1 MDKIHIK
8 NSLISHILGWV
19 LYAVYIYL
27 LNFITEKNVNI
38 LAVIIYIIP
47 FIALFYIFLYFL
59 RKYKSNKIKGI
70 LAIIVLFVIF
80 PIIAYLLAVYVFPI
94 FGVNIVRN
102 SFNIHGF
109 LQEIIRYFIQF
120 LVYAIL
126 FFIVEELLKKER
138 KVSELEK
145 EKHHLELEKIVSQK
159 EKLQYQYAFLRAQ
172 INPHFL
178 YNTLN
183 VLYSQALSLS
193 ENMAENI
200 MKVSELMRYS
210 LDNLEMENMKIP
222 VQKEIK
228 HLDILLSIYR
238 LRYGGVIYYNIET
251 KGNSDGHYIPPL
263 SFITVVENAF
273 KYGDLS
279 DEKNPMS
286 IIMDFQQD
294 YLVFICKNKKKK
306 TYTNAISHNIG
317 LSNLEQRLD
326 FAFENK
332 YHTEIQN
339 DDEFYT
345 LKLKIYK

>member
-1 MDKIHIK
+1 MGKIHIK
-8 NSLISHILGWV
+8 SSLIAHILGWI
-19 LYAVYIYL
+19 LYTGYIYI
-27 LNFITEKNVNI
+27 LNFLTEKNINI
-38 LAVIIYIIP
+38 VAVIIYVIP
-47 FIALFYIFLYFL
+47 FIALFYMFLYIL
-59 RKYKSNKIKGI
+59 RKYKFNKIRGV
-70 LAIIVLFVIF
+70 LVIIASFITF
-80 PIIAYLLAVYVFPI
+80 TITAYLLAVYVAPM

-102 SFNIHGF
+102 SFSIQAF
-109 LQEIIRYFIQF
+109 LQEIIRYFVQF

-145 EKHHLELEKIVSQK
+145 EKHHLELEKIISQK
-159 EKLQYQYAFLRAQ
+159 EKIQYQYAFLRAQ

-210 LDNLEMENMKIP
+210 LDNVEMENMKIP

-238 LRYGGVIYYNIET
+238 LRYGGVIYYDIETEGNIE
-251 KGNSDGHYIPPL
+251 GHYIPPL

-279 DEKNPMS
+279 DEENPMS
-286 IIMDFQQD
+286 IMMDFKQD

-306 TYTNAISHNIG
+306 NYANAISHNIG

-332 YHTEIQN
+332 YHIKIQN

>member
-1 MDKIHIK
+1 MHIK
-8 NSLISHILGWV
+8 SSIISHILGWL
-19 LYAVYIYL
+19 LYAGYVYF
-27 LNFITEKNVNI
+27 LNFLTEKNVNI
-38 LAVIIYIIP
+38 VAVIIYIIP
-47 FIALFYIFLYFL
+47 FIALFYMFLYIL
-59 RKYKSNKIKGI
+59 RKYKFNKIRGVSV
-70 LAIIVLFVIF
+70 IIVSFLTFT
-80 PIIAYLLAVYVFPI
+80 IIAYLLVVYVVPI

-102 SFNIHGF
+102 SFSIQAF

-145 EKHHLELEKIVSQK
+145 EKHLLELEKIISQK
-159 EKLQYQYAFLRAQ
+159 EKIQYQYAFLRAQ

-210 LDNLEMENMKIP
+210 LDNVEMENMKIP

-251 KGNSDGHYIPPL
+251 KGNTEGHYIPPL
-263 SFITVVENAF
+263 SFITVV
-273 KYGDLS
+273 
-279 DEKNPMS
+279 
-286 IIMDFQQD
+286 
-294 YLVFICKNKKKK
+294 
-306 TYTNAISHNIG
+306 
-317 LSNLEQRLD
+317 
-326 FAFENK
+326 
-332 YHTEIQN
+332 
-339 DDEFYT
+339 
-345 LKLKIYK
+345 

>member
-1 MDKIHIK
+1 MHIK
-8 NSLISHILGWV
+8 SSIISHILGWL
-19 LYAVYIYL
+19 LYAGYVYF
-27 LNFITEKNVNI
+27 LNFLTEKNVNI
-38 LAVIIYIIP
+38 VAVIIYIIP
-47 FIALFYIFLYFL
+47 FIALFYMFLYIL
-59 RKYKSNKIKGI
+59 RKYKFNKIRGVSV
-70 LAIIVLFVIF
+70 IIVSFLTFT
-80 PIIAYLLAVYVFPI
+80 IIAYLLVVYVVPI

-102 SFNIHGF
+102 SFSIQAF

-145 EKHHLELEKIVSQK
+145 EKHLLELEKIISQK
-159 EKLQYQYAFLRAQ
+159 EKIQYQYAFLRAQ

-200 MKVSELMRYS
+200 IKVSELMRYS
-210 LDNLEMENMKIP
+210 LDNVEMENMKIP

-251 KGNSDGHYIPPL
+251 KGNTEGHYIPPL

-279 DEKNPMS
+279 DEENPMS
-286 IIMDFQQD
+286 IIMDFNQD
-294 YLVFICKNKKKK
+294 YLVFICKNKKKQN
-306 TYTNAISHNIG
+306 YTNAISHNIG
-317 LSNLEQRLD
+317 LSNLEQRLN

-332 YHTEIQN
+332 YHIKIQN